1 MHIAVMGVQI
11 TIRNVDEEVRDILK
25 ARAARRRQS
34 MQEYLR
40 VELERLASQPAID
53 ELLIFDE
60 VRARKAAD
68 PAYIGV
74 ESILRARDADR
85 K

>member
-11 TIRNVDEEVRDILK
+11 IIRNIDPEVRDILK
-25 ARAARRRQS
+25 ARAARKHQS

-40 VELERLASQPAID
+40 AELERLASKPSVD
-53 ELLIFDE
+53 ELMEE

-68 PAYIGV
+68 PAYIGT
-74 ESILRARDADR
+74 EAILRARDADR
-85 K
+85 R

>member
-1 MHIAVMGVQI
+1 MHNAVMPVQI
-11 TIRNVDEEVRDILK
+11 TIRNVSEEVRDELK
-25 ARAARRRQS
+25 ARAARQRQS

-40 VELERLASQPAID
+40 GELERIASRPSID
-53 ELLIFDE
+53 EWLEE

-74 ESILRARDADR
+74 ESILRHRDADR